1 MENKSIAIFIDA
13 ENIPAKYAKS
23 IFDIASDYGEVII
36 KRIYGDWTQKNI
48 QGWREQIAEYS
59 LIAMQQFNFA
69 ANKNSSDMYLI
80 TEIMSIF
87 YEKNIDIFV
96 IVSSDSD
103 YTSLIQ
109 KLRENKKQVIGMGL
123 EKSIKSYVNA
133 FSEFFYL
140 DKDESKKED
149 ILSKDY
155 LRALINITEQLID
168 EKGRAE
174 YAQIRTNMNRKYSDF
189 HPQNYGFKNFC
200 ALIQKFLPKMKKFEE
215 EREKNIYFLVKKDYE
230 SYY

>member
-133 FSEFFYL
+133 FSEF
-140 DKDESKKED
+140 
-149 ILSKDY
+149 
-155 LRALINITEQLID
+155 
-168 EKGRAE
+168 
-174 YAQIRTNMNRKYSDF
+174 
-189 HPQNYGFKNFC
+189 
-200 ALIQKFLPKMKKFEE
+200 
-215 EREKNIYFLVKKDYE
+215 
-230 SYY
+230 

>member
-69 ANKNSSDMYLI
+69 ANKN
-80 TEIMSIF
+80 
-87 YEKNIDIFV
+87 
-96 IVSSDSD
+96 SSDSD

-189 HPQNYGFKNFC
+189 HPQNYGFKNFR

>member
-23 IFDIASDYGEVII
+23 IFDIASDYGEIII
-36 KRIYGDWTQKNI
+36 KRIYGDWTQKNLL
-48 QGWREQIAEYS
+48 GWKEQIAEYS
-59 LIAMQQFNFA
+59 LIAMQQFHFA
-69 ANKNSSDMYLI
+69 HKNSSDMYLI

-87 YEKNIDIFV
+87 YEKDIDIFV

-123 EKSIKSYVNA
+123 ERSIKSYVNA

-140 DKDESKKED
+140 YEQKNENT
-149 ILSKDY
+149 LSKEY
-155 LRALINITEQLID
+155 LRDLIKISEQLID

-174 YAQIRTNMNRKYSDF
+174 YARIRTNMNHKYSDF
-189 HPQNYGFKNFC
+189 NPQNYGFKNFRV
-200 ALIQKFLPKMKKFEE
+200 LIRNFLPEMRKFEE
-215 EREKNIYFLVKKDYE
+215 GRERDTYFLVKNEGDL
-230 SYY
+230 

>member
-13 ENIPAKYAKS
+13 ENIPSKYAKS
-23 IFDIASDYGEVII
+23 IFGIASDYGEIVI

-48 QGWREQIAEYS
+48 QNWKEQIAQYS
-59 LIAMQQFNFA
+59 IIVMQQFNFL

-80 TEIMSIF
+80 TDIMSVF
-87 YEKNIDIFV
+87 YEKDIDIFV

-109 KLRENKKQVIGMGL
+109 KLKENKKQVIGMGL
-123 EKSIKSYVNA
+123 KQAVKSYVNS

-140 DKDESKKED
+140 DQDKTKTKVIIEKEYIKD
-149 ILSKDY
+149 
-155 LRALINITEQLID
+155 LINIAEALIE

-174 YAQIRTNMNRKYSDF
+174 YAQIRTNMNRKHANF
-189 HPQNYGFKNFC
+189 IPQNFGFKNFK
-200 ALIQKFLPKMKKFEE
+200 ALMKELLPKMKQFKEAN
-215 EREKNIYFLVKKDYE
+215 EKNIYFLEKAKA
-230 SYY
+230 

>member
-23 IFDIASDYGEVII
+23 IFDIASDYGEIII

-48 QGWREQIAEYS
+48 QAWKEQIAEYS

-87 YEKNIDIFV
+87 YEKDIDIFV

-140 DKDESKKED
+140 DQDENKKRRYFKQGLFKSFD
-149 ILSKDY
+149 QY
-155 LRALINITEQLID
+155 H
-168 EKGRAE
+168 
-174 YAQIRTNMNRKYSDF
+174 RTTHR
-189 HPQNYGFKNFC
+189 
-200 ALIQKFLPKMKKFEE
+200 
-215 EREKNIYFLVKKDYE
+215 
-230 SYY
+230 

>member
-23 IFDIASDYGEVII
+23 IFDIASDYGEIII

-48 QGWREQIAEYS
+48 QNWKEQIAQYS

-80 TEIMSIF
+80 TEIISVF

-123 EKSIKSYVNA
+123 EKSIQSYVNA

-140 DKDESKKED
+140 DQDERKKKTV
-149 ILSKDY
+149 LSNDY
-155 LRALINITEQLID
+155 LKTLINITEQLID

-189 HPQNYGFKNFC
+189 NPQNYGFKNFR
-200 ALIQKFLPKMKKFEE
+200 ALIQKFLSKMKKFKEK
-215 EREKNIYFLVKKDYE
+215 REKNIYFLVAKDDE

>member
-123 EKSIKSYVNA
+123 EKSIKSYINA

-149 ILSKDY
+149 IL
-155 LRALINITEQLID
+155 
-168 EKGRAE
+168 
-174 YAQIRTNMNRKYSDF
+174 
-189 HPQNYGFKNFC
+189 
-200 ALIQKFLPKMKKFEE
+200 
-215 EREKNIYFLVKKDYE
+215 
-230 SYY
+230 

>member
-13 ENIPAKYAKS
+13 ENIPSKYAKS
-23 IFDIASDYGEVII
+23 IFGIASDYGEIVI

-48 QGWREQIAEYS
+48 QNWKEQIAQYS
-59 LIAMQQFNFA
+59 IIAMQQFNFL

-80 TEIMSIF
+80 TDIMSVF
-87 YEKNIDIFV
+87 YEKDIDIFI

-109 KLRENKKQVIGMGL
+109 KLKENKKQVIGMGL
-123 EKSIKSYVNA
+123 KQAVKSYVNS

-140 DKDESKKED
+140 DQDKSKTKVIIEKEYIKD
-149 ILSKDY
+149 
-155 LRALINITEQLID
+155 LINIAEALIE

-174 YAQIRTNMNRKYSDF
+174 YAQIRTNMNRKHANF
-189 HPQNYGFKNFC
+189 IPQNFGFKNFK
-200 ALIQKFLPKMKKFEE
+200 ALMKELLPKMKQFKEAN
-215 EREKNIYFLVKKDYE
+215 EKNIYFLEKAKA
-230 SYY
+230 

>member
-48 QGWREQIAEYS
+48 QGWKEQIAEYS
-59 LIAMQQFNFA
+59 LITMQQFNSA
-69 ANKNSSDMYLI
+69 ANKNSSDM
-80 TEIMSIF
+80 EIMSIF

-174 YAQIRTNMNRKYSDF
+174 YAQI
-189 HPQNYGFKNFC
+189 
-200 ALIQKFLPKMKKFEE
+200 
-215 EREKNIYFLVKKDYE
+215 
-230 SYY
+230 

>member
-23 IFDIASDYGEVII
+23 IFDIASDYGEIII

-109 KLRENKKQVIGMGL
+109 KLRENK
-123 EKSIKSYVNA
+123 
-133 FSEFFYL
+133 
-140 DKDESKKED
+140 
-149 ILSKDY
+149 
-155 LRALINITEQLID
+155 
-168 EKGRAE
+168 
-174 YAQIRTNMNRKYSDF
+174 
-189 HPQNYGFKNFC
+189 
-200 ALIQKFLPKMKKFEE
+200 
-215 EREKNIYFLVKKDYE
+215 
-230 SYY
+230 

>member
-1 MENKSIAIFIDA
+1 
-13 ENIPAKYAKS
+13 
-23 IFDIASDYGEVII
+23 
-36 KRIYGDWTQKNI
+36 
-48 QGWREQIAEYS
+48 
-59 LIAMQQFNFA
+59 
-69 ANKNSSDMYLI
+69 MYLI

-87 YEKNIDIFV
+87 YEKDIDIFV

-140 DKDESKKED
+140 DQDENKKED

-174 YAQIRTNMNRKYSDF
+174 YAQIRTNMNCKYSDF
-189 HPQNYGFKNFC
+189 NPQNYGFKNFSC
-200 ALIQKFLPKMKKFEE
+200 FNSEIFTQN
-215 EREKNIYFLVKKDYE
+215 EKI
-230 SYY
+230 

>member
-1 MENKSIAIFIDA
+1 MDNKSIAIFIDA
-13 ENIPAKYAKS
+13 ENIAAKYAKS
-23 IFDIASDYGEVII
+23 IFDIASDYGEILI
-36 KRIYGDWTQKNI
+36 KRIYGDWTQTSI
-48 QGWREQIAEYS
+48 QAWKEKVAEHS

-103 YTSLIQ
+103 YTSLVQ

-133 FSEFFYL
+133 FSDFFYL
-140 DKDESKKED
+140 DKYDKKEG
-149 ILSKDY
+149 ILSEDY
-155 LRALINITEQLID
+155 LNALINIIEQLID

-174 YAQIRTNMNRKYSDF
+174 YAQISTNMKHKYSDF
-189 HPQNYGFKNFC
+189 NPQNYGFKNFRS
-200 ALIQKFLPKMKKFEE
+200 LIRELLPKMKKFEE
-215 EREKNIYFLVKKDYE
+215 KLEKTTYFLLKKE
-230 SYY
+230 A

>member
-23 IFDIASDYGEVII
+23 IFDIASDYGEIII

-48 QGWREQIAEYS
+48 QGWKEQIAEYS
-59 LIAMQQFNFA
+59 LIAMQQFNFV

-140 DKDESKKED
+140 DKDESKKD
-149 ILSKDY
+149 ILNKNY
-155 LRALINITEQLID
+155 LKALINITEQLID

-174 YAQIRTNMNRKYSDF
+174 YAQIRTNMTRKYSDF
-189 HPQNYGFKNFC
+189 HPKNYGFKNFRT
-200 ALIQKFLPKMKKFEE
+200 LIQNFLPKMEKFKEGS
-215 EREKNIYFLVKKDYE
+215 EKSNYFLVKKRL
-230 SYY
+230 